1 MWLVALAPNAGAL
14 DANDVRAGPQV
25 TLLGAWLF
33 SHAACSRY
41 VYDLD
46 VNYVA
51 EMLDKLQDGC
61 PTLRDEIGICEVF
74 CCVQVFIKKQ
84 SYVTHEHFNSEL
96 KRLRGTMATLGDSRQ
111 VLPFFRNGF
120 VVSDAS
126 R

>member
-1 MWLVALAPNAGAL
+1 
-14 DANDVRAGPQV
+14 
-25 TLLGAWLF
+25 
-33 SHAACSRY
+33 
-41 VYDLD
+41 
-46 VNYVA
+46 
-51 EMLDKLQDGC
+51 MLDKLQDGC